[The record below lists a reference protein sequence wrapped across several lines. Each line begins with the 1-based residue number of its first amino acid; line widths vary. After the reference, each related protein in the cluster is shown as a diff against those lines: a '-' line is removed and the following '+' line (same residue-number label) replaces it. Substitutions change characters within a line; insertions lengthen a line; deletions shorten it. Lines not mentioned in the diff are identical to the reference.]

1 MMAFVIILLPYSY
14 KIFPKVAFV
23 YVHQTPNCAKPVK
36 AIKHIGTIALFIII
50 QACYFGLWCL
60 VGCFGLY
67 WHFVTQHRIC
77 HGYRH

>member
-1 MMAFVIILLPYSY
+1 MAFVIILLPYSY

-50 QACYFGLWCL
+50 
-60 VGCFGLY
+60 
-67 WHFVTQHRIC
+67 
-77 HGYRH
+77 